1 LYEREKGRMKKIASA
16 IILTLLLSGILMQ
29 PFNIQSVKAAM
40 AAVYI
45 RADGTVEPSAAPILR
60 NGSIYT
66 LTGNITSDFD
76 GIWIERN
83 NVILD
88 GAGYTVSGNT
98 TLRFC
103 EGIYLRGVINVTI
116 SNIKI
121 KGFSNGIDIYESWF
135 TNIFGNNIT
144 ENNEYGIWLLSSSNN
159 NIKNNIIVDNWIGL
173 FFSQSSGNSISGNN
187 ITRNNE
193 YGIGSYDF
201 SDSSITGNK
210 IANNLYAG
218 ISFYSSSNNSIVG
231 NLVIGNNYDGIVIG
245 SSSYNRIVGNNIT
258 GNNGMGIRINY
269 DKYTDVSGNNIANNL
284 FGIGLF
290 GSSYNSIVGN
300 SISENDA
307 NAVWLS
313 QDSSDNTACGNNIAN
328 NNCGISIDSS
338 SNNFLYHNTIANNT
352 QQVYTYNSVNI
363 WDDNYPSGGNYWS
376 DYTGADSN
384 NDGIGDT
391 PYPIDA
397 DNVDRY
403 PYMKAWAST
412 VYLYPSTIITD
423 AGMTFNIDIIASS
436 FQNLWTW
443 QAGIQWDPTIL
454 EYVSYA
460 WGDFQAYA
468 GTTEQNPPTIN
479 NTAGKTSKPA
489 LESALRGG
497 FAPISVPELKLMTIT
512 FKAIKAGT
520 SPLKLIDVSL
530 KSQNSKETTTYPR
543 WSDANNDGLIDDRDV
558 KSTFQCWENSH
569 YNQTLDFNN
578 DGVVDIT
585 DIAIVTS
592 DFGKNSSDP
601 QWGVTNTI
609 HDSPAATA
617 NAQVQVRVSEACISS
632 VPYHA
637 QETYYYCGPASL
649 EMLFDFYGPDIP
661 QIEIADVARASPDGV
676 YTFDMIRATH
686 FSNMSTSVGKESPL
700 NFTGYT
706 ARKLGYAALECGGMT
721 INDLK
726 SLIIAGYPI
735 IVLTTWHFRVVVGFD
750 SSHIIFQDSNYGSMY
765 TMTYSDFSTDWDYS
779 GHWGLFVSP
788 WNVKV
793 SNPRNVLP
801 GDIFTVTATVTY
813 PWAPPFPKYEYPA
826 SFTNATISLPAGLTL
841 VLGETR
847 TKSVGFGYLEPGD
860 SINATWSVEAQSL
873 GGYPISVE
881 AEGIVSG
888 FVPPIPRYNFGY
900 NYEDRIGGSGQSMM
914 EVSSSL
920 DKSPPT
926 TIDDYDGLWHN
937 QDFKINL
944 TAKDDVGTVMETYY
958 KINNGPTKTLS
969 LDGQPYIRTSS
980 ANNTLEYWSIDWA
993 GNEELPHKFLQGI
1006 KLDNTGPVIGV
1017 PSRTPSGNVQ
1027 PTQKVK
1033 ITADVT
1039 DSLTGV
1045 KNVTLCYSITN
1056 GIIWENRTM
1065 NHNVSTNLYEA
1076 TIPAQPDRTRVE
1088 YKIVAYNNVG
1098 NMAARALYAYQ
1109 VQATY
1114 ELTITTTSGGTTI
1127 PVLGTYFYLSGNIV
1141 YVYAMPNSSYVFH
1154 HWELDGV
1161 NVGSYIPYGVRMNRN
1176 HTLRAV
1182 FLLIQPLS
1190 AIISPLSASINV
1202 GKSLTFTATVTGGIS
1217 PYNYQWYLNDN
1228 PIEDAKSSSWIFT
1241 PTTGGIYYVY
1251 LKVTDYGGN
1260 TTQSETARIT
1270 VLAAPVGGY
1279 SFSIEGYTAA
1289 NALTA
1294 YLAITIILVV
1304 GFTAIKRKAT
1314 KKAK

>member
-1 LYEREKGRMKKIASA
+1 MNKIASA
-16 IILTLLLSGILMQ
+16 IILTLLLIGILMQ
-29 PFNIQSVKAAM
+29 PLNIQQVKAAM

-45 RADGTVEPSAAPILR
+45 EADGSVQPLTAPIQR

-76 GIWIERN
+76 GIWIERS

-88 GAGYTVSGNT
+88 GAGYTVSGNA

-103 EGIYLRGVINVTI
+103 EGIYMQGVINVTI
-116 SNIKI
+116 SNMEI
-121 KGFSNGIDIYESWF
+121 KGFSNGIDIYESWYIS
-135 TNIFGNNIT
+135 IFGNNIT
-144 ENNEYGIWLLSSSNN
+144 ENIEYAIWLLTSSNN
-159 NIKNNIIVDNWIGL
+159 YIKNNTIANNWIGL
-173 FFSQSSGNSISGNN
+173 YFSQSSSNSISGNN
-187 ITRNNE
+187 ITRNSE
-193 YGIGSYDF
+193 YGIGSYDS
-201 SDSSITGNK
+201 SDNSIVGNN
-210 IANNLYAG
+210 IENNEYAG
-218 ISFYSSSNNSIVG
+218 ISFYSSSNNSISG
-231 NLVIGNNYDGIVIG
+231 NLVRANNYDGIVIG

-258 GNNGMGIRINY
+258 ENNGMGIRINY
-269 DKYTDVSGNNIANNL
+269 AKYTDVSGNDVGNNL

-300 SISENDA
+300 RITENYV
-307 NAVWLS
+307 NGVWLS
-313 QDSSDNTACGNNIAN
+313 QDSSDNTICGNNIAN

-338 SNNFLYHNTIANNT
+338 SNNFLYHNTLINNT

-363 WDDNYPSGGNYWS
+363 WDDDYPSGGNYWS

-391 PYPIDA
+391 PYAIDA

-403 PYMKAWAST
+403 PHMKAWAST

-423 AGMTFNIDIIASS
+423 AGMTFNVDIIASS

-443 QAGIQWDPTIL
+443 RAGIQWDPTIL
-454 EYVSYA
+454 ECVSYA

-468 GTTEQNPPTIN
+468 GTTEQSPPTIN
-479 NTAGKTSKPA
+479 NSVGKASKPA
-489 LESALRGG
+489 LESAFRGG
-497 FAPISVPELKLMTIT
+497 FAPISVSELKLMTIT
-512 FKAIKAGT
+512 FNAIKAGT

-543 WSDANNDGLIDDRDV
+543 WSDTNNDGLIDDRDV
-558 KSTFQCWENSH
+558 IPTYQSWENGH

-578 DGVVDIT
+578 DGAVDIT

-592 DFGKNSSDP
+592 DFGKNNTDP

-609 HDSPAATA
+609 HDSPAATV

-676 YTFDMIRATH
+676 YTFDMIRAAH

-721 INDLK
+721 IDDLK
-726 SLIIAGYPI
+726 SLILAGYPI

-750 SSHIIFQDSNYGSMY
+750 SSYIIFQDSNYGSMY
-765 TMTYSDFSTDWDYS
+765 TMTYRDFDTDWDYS

-788 WNVKV
+788 WDVKV

-801 GDIFTVTATVTY
+801 EDIFDVTATVTY
-813 PWAPPFPKYEYPA
+813 PWAPPFPKYQYPA
-826 SFTNATISLPAGLTL
+826 LSTNATISLPAGLAL

-847 TKSVGFGYLEPGD
+847 TKTLGTGYLEAGEP
-860 SINATWSVEAQSL
+860 INVTWTVQAQSL
-873 GGYPISVE
+873 GGYAISVE
-881 AEGIVSG
+881 AEGKVAG
-888 FVPPIPRYNFGY
+888 FVPPIPRYNFAY
-900 NYEDRIGGSGQSMM
+900 SYEDRIGGSGQGVM
-914 EVSSSL
+914 EVSSSP

-926 TIDDYDGLWHN
+926 TVDDYDGLWHN

-944 TAKDDVGTVMETYY
+944 TAKDDVGSVMQTYY

-980 ANNTLEYWSIDWA
+980 ANNTLEYWSVDWA
-993 GNEELPHKFLQGI
+993 SNEEFPHKFLQGI

-1017 PSRTPSGNVQ
+1017 PSRTPSDNVQ
-1027 PTQKVK
+1027 VQEVKV
-1033 ITADVT
+1033 IVYVT
-1039 DSLTGV
+1039 DTLTGV
-1045 KNVTLCYSITN
+1045 KNVELCYTVTN

-1065 NHNVSTNLYEA
+1065 NYNVSTNLYEA
-1076 TIPAQPDRTRVE
+1076 TIPAQPDGTLVKF
-1088 YKIVAYNNVG
+1088 KIVACDNVG
-1098 NMAARALYAYQ
+1098 NMAVKNNFGKYYVYQ
-1109 VQATY
+1109 VQAIY
-1114 ELTITTTSGGTTI
+1114 KLTISTTGGTTI
-1127 PVLGTYFYLSGNIV
+1127 PDPGPYFYLSGSTVTVFAI
-1141 YVYAMPNSSYVFH
+1141 PNSSYVFQ
-1154 HWELDGV
+1154 HWELDDV
-1161 NVGSYIPYGVRMNRN
+1161 NVGSDTVYTVRMNEN

-1190 AIISPLSASINV
+1190 VAIRPLSASINL
-1202 GKSLTFTATVTGGIS
+1202 GKYLTFTATVTGGKP
-1217 PYNYQWYLNDN
+1217 PYYYHYQWYLNDN
-1228 PIEDAKSSSWIFT
+1228 PIEGAKSSSWVFT

-1251 LKVTDYGGN
+1251 LKVTDYWGN
-1260 TTQSETARIT
+1260 TTQSEAARIT
-1270 VLAAPVGGY
+1270 VLAVPVGGY
-1279 SFSIEGYTAA
+1279 SFSIKDYTTT

-1294 YLAITIILVV
+1294 YLAMTVILTV